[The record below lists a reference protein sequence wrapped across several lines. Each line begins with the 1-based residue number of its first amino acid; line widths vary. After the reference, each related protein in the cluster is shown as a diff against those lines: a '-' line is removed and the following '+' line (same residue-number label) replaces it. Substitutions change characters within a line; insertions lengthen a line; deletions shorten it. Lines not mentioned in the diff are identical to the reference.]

1 MKVSNFTLLLILA
14 IFMVVGAAL
23 LPKIDVADNPRPRQG
38 KTLTVEFYWQRASA
52 KVIEQNVTSRIEGLI
67 SAVKG
72 VESVS
77 SESYFGSGKVVVE
90 LKKEADVS
98 STKFEISS
106 LLKQIHKRLPE
117 GVSYPVLTGGEV
129 VNEKGRSETTQLLLT
144 YQINSNLSD
153 EQLKEYIEK
162 EVFPEYDKKLVFD
175 QEEKIVDDEI
185 EFIKNFRNVKAEN
198 KITKDMKV
206 MFDTSDDNERIV
218 KMLKLDKENI
228 VDKPLGDKAYK
239 VFSSRVKATI
249 FFEKV
254 ESEAEKAAKETE
266 IALLKAS
273 IKRRE
278 TLLANENYVNK
289 APEKIVNLDREKLK
303 EEKKKLEE
311 LTK

>member
-1 MKVSNFTLLLILA
+1 MKVSNFTLLLVLA

-117 GVSYPVLTGGEV
+117 DVSYPVLTGGEV
-129 VNEKGRSETTQLLLT
+129 VNEKERSETTQLLLT
-144 YQINSNLSD
+144 YQINSSLSD
-153 EQLKEYIEK
+153 EQLKEYIERK
-162 EVFPEYDKKLVFD
+162 VEPVVKQVEDVRRVEVTGGVSKVIEITYNPFILANYGLTAYD
-175 QEEKIVDDEI
+175 I
-185 EFIKNFRNVKAEN
+185 
-198 KITKDMKV
+198 
-206 MFDTSDDNERIV
+206 
-218 KMLKLDKENI
+218 
-228 VDKPLGDKAYK
+228 
-239 VFSSRVKATI
+239 
-249 FFEKV
+249 EKV
-254 ESEAEKAAKETE
+254 SVVSSAAR
-266 IALLKAS
+266 ILWA
-273 IKRRE
+273 R
-278 TLLANENYVNK
+278 
-289 APEKIVNLDREKLK
+289 
-303 EEKKKLEE
+303 
-311 LTK
+311 